1 MAITDLPCIGCDTQD
16 GCGTGLGNWPKP
28 GDPDNNLVLT
38 ADAEFGGVNVN
49 WTFPQVN
56 PFAVQHTLLYR
67 STSADYNT
75 ATLHQV
81 VAGNNYF
88 DLVREEDPPTYHYWI
103 QVVSVHGTYG
113 DLIGP
118 AKAQPKGLIADMIT
132 KLTGQIDNSVLAES
146 LKTDIARI
154 GGVEQG
160 LAAEIINRTE
170 ANERL
175 AEAYAQVENRV
186 VESIAYIDR
195 EVKARTDGQQ
205 ALVQEINTLMVA
217 NENSSAAIR
226 EEQAARI
233 AADAALATQINT
245 VQSSMGDEVA
255 SVRTELSTE
264 IRNVDGEVKKI
275 GALYTAKVDVNGLV
289 GGFGIYNDGTLIDA
303 GFDVD
308 RFWIGRTNA
317 NKRKPFIIED
327 SVVYID
333 EGAINKLTFNKLR
346 SDDGS
351 LIVENGRIKA
361 DFVEVKDIQSTNYQP
376 GSRGWKL
383 GMDGSFELNAA
394 SSGFARMKI
403 TNQLIQ
409 IWDENNVLRVKMGIW

>member
-1 MAITDLPCIGCDTQD
+1 MALTDLPCIGCDTQD

-38 ADAEFGGVNVN
+38 ATSEFGGVDVN

-67 STSADYNT
+67 STSGDYGT

-88 DLVREEDPPTYHYWI
+88 DIIRDENPPEYYYWI

-113 DLIGP
+113 EVIGP
-118 AKAQPKGLIADMIT
+118 AKAQPKGLIEDMIT
-132 KLTGQIDNSVLAES
+132 RLTGQIDKSVLAES

-160 LAAEIINRTE
+160 LAAEIIDRTE

-175 AEAYAQVENRV
+175 AEAYAQVQNQV

-205 ALVQEINTLMVA
+205 ALVQEINTMMVA
-217 NENSSAAIR
+217 NQDNSAAIR
-226 EEQAARI
+226 EEQAARV

-245 VQSSMGDEVA
+245 VESVMGDQVA
-255 SVRTELSTE
+255 AVRTELTTE
-264 IRNVDGEVKKI
+264 IRGVDGEVKKI
-275 GALYTAKVDVNGLV
+275 GALYTAKVGVNGLV
-289 GGFGIYNDGTLIDA
+289 GGFGIYNDGTQVDA

-308 RFWIGRTNA
+308 RFWIGRTSA
-317 NKRKPFIIED
+317 NKRKPFIID
-327 SVVYID
+327 QGIVYID
-333 EGAINKLTFNKLR
+333 EGAINKLTFSKLR
-346 SDDGS
+346 SEDGS
-351 LIVENGRIKA
+351 LVVQNGKIRANFI
-361 DFVEVKDIQSTNYQP
+361 EVKDIQSTNYLA
-376 GSRGWKL
+376 GTRGWKL

-394 SSGFARMKI
+394 SNGFARMKI